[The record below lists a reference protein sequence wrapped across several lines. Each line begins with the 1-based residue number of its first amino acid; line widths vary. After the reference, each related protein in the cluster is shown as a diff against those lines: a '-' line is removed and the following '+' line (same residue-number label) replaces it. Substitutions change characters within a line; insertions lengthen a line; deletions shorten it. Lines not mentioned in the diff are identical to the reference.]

1 MLRCHGDLC
10 ASVNTVCV
18 CVWVCASWPRRR
30 EKKRHRHRSK
40 ERERETDKGPRCWQL
55 KWHLWS
61 LSLSLTRTLSLYV
74 FLFYLS
80 ITWFD
85 PGQMSVWRRE
95 REHCCRFSTRQEQ
108 SKAGYS
114 VILSLCEVWSMWRYV
129 SALLIFL
136 CNSFTSSSFQH

>member
-40 ERERETDKGPRCWQL
+40 ERERETDKGPRCRQL
-55 KWHLWS
+55 KWHLW
-61 LSLSLTRTLSLYV
+61 SLSLTRTLSLYV

-85 PGQMSVWRRE
+85 LGQMSVWRRE